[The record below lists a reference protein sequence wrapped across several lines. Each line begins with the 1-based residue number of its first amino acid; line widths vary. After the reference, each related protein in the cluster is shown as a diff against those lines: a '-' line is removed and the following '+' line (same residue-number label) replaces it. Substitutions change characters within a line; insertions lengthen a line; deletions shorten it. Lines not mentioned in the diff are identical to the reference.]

1 MLERIVAF
9 LVFIAIS
16 PLVLVLAVI
25 IMFTDGRP
33 IFFRQTRVGQDGKD
47 FKIFKFRSM
56 RILKGA
62 EQGQFDAGS
71 QSRVTKIGAILRK
84 TKLDE
89 LPQIFNVI
97 NGTMSFAGP
106 RPEVRQ
112 WVEAYPDRWARVHKV
127 KPGITDPASIR
138 FRNEEALLSVQQN
151 PQEYYQNVILPAKL
165 DLYESYIA
173 NKSFSYDLKVI
184 AQTLLSVLKG

>member
-1 MLERIVAF
+1 MLERLVAF
-9 LVFIAIS
+9 LVFIVIF
-16 PLVLVLAVI
+16 PVILLLAVVI
-25 IMFTDGRP
+25 LLTDGRP
-33 IFFRQTRVGQDGKD
+33 IFFRQTRVGQFGRD

-56 RILKGA
+56 RNLKGA

-71 QSRVTKIGAILRK
+71 QSRVTKVGAILRK
-84 TKLDE
+84 TKMDE
-89 LPQIFNVI
+89 LPQILNVI

-112 WVEAYPDRWARVHKV
+112 WVETYPERWARVHKV

-138 FRNEEALLSVQQN
+138 FRNEEALLSAQQN

-173 NKSFSYDLKVI
+173 KKSLGYDLKII
-184 AQTLLSVLKG
+184 AKTLLSVVKG